1 MQDNNITPN
10 VITYSTA
17 ISAVAKAGQVCVL
30 IIHPHCYICVLVRLY
45 IQKMQCPLP
54 IPARIFF
61 SIFFFRIRAG
71 STSAHIC
78 LSFCGFHPRACMKS
92 QLACIK
98 TRLAFH
104 VVKTCSK
111 DACSKDAPPP
121 RECIKL
127 HLAFVIVCKKPRDI
141 ILRITT
147 ALKACYAVQQ
157 TILKHDGGK
166 KSGARRWVCSNTCAR
181 IKCRCVCVRACVC
194 VCVCVC
200 L

>member
-1 MQDNNITPN
+1 
-10 VITYSTA
+10 
-17 ISAVAKAGQVCVL
+17 
-30 IIHPHCYICVLVRLY
+30 
-45 IQKMQCPLP
+45 
-54 IPARIFF
+54 
-61 SIFFFRIRAG
+61 
-71 STSAHIC
+71 
-78 LSFCGFHPRACMKS
+78 MKS

-104 VVKTCSK
+104 VVKTRSK

-127 HLAFVIVCKKPRDI
+127 HLAFVIVCKKPRDFT
-141 ILRITT
+141 LRITT

-166 KSGARRWVCSNTCAR
+166 KKWRAALGLLEHMRKDKVQV
-181 IKCRCVCVRACVC
+181 CVCVRACVC